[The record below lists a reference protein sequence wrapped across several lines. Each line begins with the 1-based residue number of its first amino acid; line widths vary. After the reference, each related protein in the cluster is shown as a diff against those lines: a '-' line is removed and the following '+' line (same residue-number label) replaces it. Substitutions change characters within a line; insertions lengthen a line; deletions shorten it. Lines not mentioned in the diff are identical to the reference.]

1 MHWNNNGHVSN
12 GKSSPNIDVTQ
23 YHVYSIEWNNQS
35 IKWFVDGK
43 QYLEA
48 NIANSINHTEA
59 FHKSFFILLNLAIG
73 GNWPGNPDEST
84 QFPAK
89 MYVEYVRV
97 YQKGPSSKISSL
109 HSIRSKGTNKYVCAD
124 NYGNNPLVANRDSVA
139 GWEKF
144 QVVNNNDG
152 TISILSIVNNKY
164 VAADLNQGTKLIA
177 RSNLVDAW

>member
-23 YHVYSIEWNNQS
+23 YHAYSIEWNSQS

-59 FHKSFFILLNLAIG
+59 FHKPFFILLNLAIG

-89 MYVEYVRV
+89 MYV
-97 YQKGPSSKISSL
+97 
-109 HSIRSKGTNKYVCAD
+109 
-124 NYGNNPLVANRDSVA
+124 
-139 GWEKF
+139 
-144 QVVNNNDG
+144 
-152 TISILSIVNNKY
+152 
-164 VAADLNQGTKLIA
+164 
-177 RSNLVDAW
+177 